1 MSMMWQM
8 LGSPCHRT
16 TFHTRDEVSNCLLVD
31 VAGNIGLS
39 MKHGFDEDD
48 QVDLFNMAHDGKIE
62 KGSKRG

>member
-1 MSMMWQM
+1 
-8 LGSPCHRT
+8 
-16 TFHTRDEVSNCLLVD
+16 
-31 VAGNIGLS
+31 